1 MKNRMIFGLS
11 RLMPSPV
18 AQAAKQRDC
27 GPLFFSGEK
36 AEPLLIAC

>member
-18 AQAAKQRDC
+18 AQFWNSEMLRPA
-27 GPLFFSGEK
+27 FFSGEK
-36 AEPLLIAC
+36 AEPLRIAC